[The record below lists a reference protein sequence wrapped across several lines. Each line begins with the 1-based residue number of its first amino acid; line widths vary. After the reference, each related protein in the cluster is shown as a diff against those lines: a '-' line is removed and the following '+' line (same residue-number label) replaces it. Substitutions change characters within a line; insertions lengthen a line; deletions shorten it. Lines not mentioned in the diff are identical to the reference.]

1 MPCSIVRE
9 VIDLEAMRLRAQHP
23 QAGAVL
29 IFYGDIRNHS
39 QQREVSYLEYEAH
52 ERMALKQIS
61 QVVEEAQKNGN
72 FTQLKLFTASASL
85 L

>member
-52 ERMALKQIS
+52 ERM
-61 QVVEEAQKNGN
+61 
-72 FTQLKLFTASASL
+72 F
-85 L
+85 